1 METLLTVWS
10 ADRIKEAWQK
20 GWKPLVVKLGEHYID
35 LGFRGLARIDS
46 DHLVS
51 ETPHEIVIQGKGKH
65 FRKRNFH

>member
-1 METLLTVWS
+1 M
-10 ADRIKEAWQK
+10 
-20 GWKPLVVKLGEHYID
+20 VVKLGEHYID